1 MLEDECEDLDIK
13 IAGKKAELPEQ
24 VEGTNSD
31 FDQYVQKLHAARL
44 QSSEARDLREQA
56 EQVQEHMAF
65 LITIGGM
72 NFNEQE
78 QHPYIVQMMGQAQEL
93 LKRAEELPST

>member
-1 MLEDECEDLDIK
+1 M
-13 IAGKKAELPEQ
+13 
-24 VEGTNSD
+24 
-31 FDQYVQKLHAARL
+31 
-44 QSSEARDLREQA
+44 
-56 EQVQEHMAF
+56 QEHMAF

-93 LKRAEELPST
+93 LKRAEELASI